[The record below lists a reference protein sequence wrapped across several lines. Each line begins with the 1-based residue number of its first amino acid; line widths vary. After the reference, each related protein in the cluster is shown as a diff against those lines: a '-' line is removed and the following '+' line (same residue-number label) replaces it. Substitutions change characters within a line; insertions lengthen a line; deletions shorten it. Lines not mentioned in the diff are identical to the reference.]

1 MVVRVPERPVQVQ
14 PVRPVAA
21 VATVGWLVAA
31 AMVVPAGLAAL
42 GWGQQEPAAAGSAG
56 GALSGGNAVTVAPV
70 GLPGKARS

>member
-1 MVVRVPERPVQVQ
+1 MVVRVPERPVRVQ

-31 AMVVPAGLAAL
+31 AMVVPAGLAARRV
-42 GWGQQEPAAAGSAG
+42 GTAEPAAAGVPV
-56 GALSGGNAVTVAPV
+56 ALCRVTAVTVAPV